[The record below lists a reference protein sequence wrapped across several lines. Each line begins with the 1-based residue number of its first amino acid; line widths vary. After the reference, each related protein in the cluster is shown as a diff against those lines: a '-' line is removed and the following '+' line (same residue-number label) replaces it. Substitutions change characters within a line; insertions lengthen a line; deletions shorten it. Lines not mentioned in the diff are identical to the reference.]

1 MRSNRPTV
9 ADLRAMKGKKQLSKI
24 RVFTMEEVE
33 AAARAGVEI
42 LSVTPE
48 LIFNPAVPRRRAR
61 RASPSPAA

>member
-33 AAARAGVEI
+33 AADDTHDAF
-42 LSVTPE
+42 P
-48 LIFNPAVPRRRAR
+48 PRMECR
-61 RASPSPAA
+61 

>member
-9 ADLRAMKGKKQLSKI
+9 ADLRAMKGKRQLSKI

-48 LIFNPAVPRRRAR
+48 LILDPQFRD
-61 RASPSPAA
+61 AAQ